1 MKICINT
8 CFGGFGFSDEAL
20 QMLGFDIRKTRYPRI
35 SRTDPRLI
43 EVVSTLGE
51 AANGF
56 CARLAIVTIPDEAT
70 DWEIEEYDGSEGI
83 IYVLDGKLHHL

>member
-1 MKICINT
+1 MKICINA
-8 CFGGFGFSDEAL
+8 CFGGFGLSDEAL
-20 QMLGFDIRKTRYPRI
+20 QMLGFETRYPQI

-56 CARLAIVTIPDEAT
+56 CARLAIVDIPDEAT
-70 DWEIEEYDGSEGI
+70 DWEIDEYDGAEGI

>member
-8 CFGGFGFSDEAL
+8 CFGGFSLSDEASR
-20 QMLGFDIRKTRYPRI
+20 MLGFKTRYPQI

-43 EVVSTLGE
+43 EVVNTLGK
-51 AANGF
+51 AANGWS
-56 CARLAIVTIPDEAT
+56 ARLAIVDIPDEAT

>member
-1 MKICINT
+1 MKICINK
-8 CFGGFGFSDEAL
+8 CFGGFSLSDEAS
-20 QMLGFDIRKTRYPRI
+20 QMLGFKTRYPQI

-56 CARLAIVTIPDEAT
+56 CARLAIVSIPDEAT
-70 DWEIEEYDGSEGI
+70 DWEIEAYDGFEGI
-83 IYVLDGKLHHL
+83 IYVLDGKLRHL

>member
-8 CFGGFGFSDEAL
+8 CFGGFGLSDEAL
-20 QMLGFDIRKTRYPRI
+20 RMLGFKTRYPLI

-51 AANGF
+51 AANGC
-56 CARLAIVTIPDEAT
+56 CARLAIVSIPDEAT
-70 DWEIEEYDGSEGI
+70 DWEIDEYDGSEGI
-83 IYVLDGKLHHL
+83 IYVLDGKLHHI

>member
-8 CFGGFGFSDEAL
+8 CFGGFGLSDEAL
-20 QMLGFDIRKTRYPRI
+20 QMLGFKTHYPQI
-35 SRTDPRLI
+35 SRADSRLI

-51 AANGF
+51 AANGRY
-56 CARLAIVTIPDEAT
+56 ARLAIVSIPDEAT

-83 IYVLDGKLHHL
+83 IYVLDGKLRHL

>member
-8 CFGGFGFSDEAL
+8 CFGGFGLSDEAL
-20 QMLGFDIRKTRYPRI
+20 QMLGFKTRYPRI

-56 CARLAIVTIPDEAT
+56 CARLAIVSIPDEAT
-70 DWEIEEYDGSEGI
+70 DWEIEEYYGSEGI
-83 IYVLDGKLHHL
+83 IYVLDGKLRHL

>member
-8 CFGGFGFSDEAL
+8 CFGGFGLSDEAL
-20 QMLGFDIRKTRYPRI
+20 QMLGEFKIRYPWV
-35 SRTDPRLI
+35 SRTDSRLI
-43 EVVSTLGE
+43 EVVSALGK
-51 AANGF
+51 AANGRS
-56 CARLAIVTIPDEAT
+56 ARLAIVDIPDEAT